1 MYPAVTI
8 LRNNLGYVKS
18 DNPLYL
24 GELNRKQVSYSLVD
38 WQSKSKVSYVYC
50 QYSNAN
56 ELRVHKKMYN
66 EVTNFMSGVGETSAV
81 IRGLGNLLF
90 NSEQKYNTPFRYCE
104 KKGW

>member
-1 MYPAVTI
+1 
-8 LRNNLGYVKS
+8 
-18 DNPLYL
+18 
-24 GELNRKQVSYSLVD
+24 
-38 WQSKSKVSYVYC
+38 
-50 QYSNAN
+50 
-56 ELRVHKKMYN
+56 MYN